1 MILLVVNEEFAI
13 WKDASTQ
20 TLLRGDPL
28 KHIDVEGMRVVTN
41 NRCVAERIKSDK
53 VESVA
58 TGRQKNGK
66 FGNVGRRQ
74 NLKSIVMN
82 GVNIGEVGKVGKWE
96 KSQTEEDRKDQ
107 NEEKLCTSITK
118 GGRKTQS

>member
-1 MILLVVNEEFAI
+1 MRFPCCYGATSLASQNRVKTKRSVIVLVVNEEFAI

-58 TGRQKNGK
+58 TGRQKME
-66 FGNVGRRQ
+66 
-74 NLKSIVMN
+74 NL
-82 GVNIGEVGKVGKWE
+82 E
-96 KSQTEEDRKDQ
+96 TLAEDK
-107 NEEKLCTSITK
+107 I
-118 GGRKTQS
+118 